1 MTPATEI
8 VLTLTNVEQFPSFKR
23 LLDEGK
29 VIADKTGR
37 LRYPHGAPVG
47 KMILV
52 RVNKDGT
59 PKYKESA
66 EEWFDP
72 ESQRAREFK
81 WPE

>member
-1 MTPATEI
+1 VTPATEI
-8 VLTLTNVEQFPSFKR
+8 VLTLANVEQFPSFKR

-29 VIADKTGR
+29 VIADKMGR

>member
-8 VLTLTNVEQFPSFKR
+8 VLTLANVEQFPSFKR

-29 VIADKTGR
+29 VIADKMGR